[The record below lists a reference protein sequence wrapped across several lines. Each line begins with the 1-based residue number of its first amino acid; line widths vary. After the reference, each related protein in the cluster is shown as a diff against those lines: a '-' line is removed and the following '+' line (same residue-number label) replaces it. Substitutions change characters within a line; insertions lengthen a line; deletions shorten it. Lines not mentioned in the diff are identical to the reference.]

1 MSIQSATSP
10 GRESAIFA
18 MVLVGSTFLLATS
31 FVAGRVLVLKVD
43 PLPLV
48 GWRFL
53 LAAIATLP
61 LAIWEIRRA
70 GGVGLGALLPRRDQ
84 VWVVLLV
91 GLLQTGLVMGL
102 LFYAIQRLGAP
113 TAAIILFTNPI
124 WVGLAAPWILG
135 DRLTP
140 ALMIGL
146 VIGISGV
153 ALALGLGQGV
163 IGTDPVGYL
172 AALGAS
178 VTWSTSTLLQK
189 RIGIH
194 LPPFTMASWQMFIG
208 SLALLV
214 AAFVSGSPWIGA
226 LQGVDWLTFLWLSV
240 PGSVG
245 AFGLWSVALATGGA
259 ARASGFLFLT
269 PAFVVLLSG
278 LILGTAI
285 TPSQMIGGVMIG
297 LSIWLINRP

>member
-1 MSIQSATSP
+1 MSIQSAASP

-18 MVLVGSTFLLATS
+18 MVLIGSTFLLATS

-70 GGVGLGALLPRRDQ
+70 GGTGLGALLPRRDQ

-140 ALMIGL
+140 MLVTGL
-146 VIGISGV
+146 
-153 ALALGLGQGV
+153 V

-178 VTWSTSTLLQK
+178 FTWSTSTLLQK
-189 RIGIH
+189 RVGIS
-194 LPPFTMASWQMFIG
+194 LPPFTLASWQMFIG
-208 SLALLV
+208 SLALLA
-214 AAFVSGSPWIGA
+214 AAFVSGSPWIGGI
-226 LQGVDWLTFLWLSV
+226 QGWDWLTFLWLSV

-285 TPSQMIGGVMIG
+285 TPSQMIGGAMIG